1 MLSPTRAH
9 PDYKVISCLAG
20 EDDTPVKVLGLLYA
34 QTVQGERRIQNKKLT
49 ALGKFLFSVISI
61 TSRELSRYVTT
72 LFIKM
77 LFLFD
82 LKKMKIVIIEYR

>member
-34 QTVQGERRIQNKKLT
+34 QTVQGERRI
-49 ALGKFLFSVISI
+49 
-61 TSRELSRYVTT
+61 
-72 LFIKM
+72 
-77 LFLFD
+77 
-82 LKKMKIVIIEYR
+82 